1 MRIIVLKNG
10 EKITGNTWEEVVQNL
25 KNSTLFFTEQSVE
38 EYMAG
43 VAERAEI
50 RGQRMHYT
58 GPESFL
64 QELCRIE
71 VIKMMMG

>member
-10 EKITGNTWEEVVQNL
+10 KKITGNTWEEVVQNL
-25 KNSTLFFTEQSVE
+25 KNSTLFFTEQSIE

-50 RGQRMHYT
+50 REQQMHYT

-64 QELCRIE
+64 QELCRIG
-71 VIKMMMG
+71 VIRMMMG